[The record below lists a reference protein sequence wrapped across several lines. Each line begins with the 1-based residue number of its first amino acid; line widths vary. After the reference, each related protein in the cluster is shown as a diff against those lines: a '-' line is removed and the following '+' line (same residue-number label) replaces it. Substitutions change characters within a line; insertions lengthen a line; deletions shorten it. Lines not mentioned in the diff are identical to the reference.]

1 MPFRLGPIPTARADT
16 RANIGTTLIFY
27 MYCHKCLFLVDIN
40 LDTNLIRFFRLQ
52 FPTGRA
58 SGLDEA
64 IELALSEDR
73 VTNSSVT
80 TLQHVITAVSTYRA
94 LQKEICN
101 AKDVV
106 KHVIYSLIDM
116 NPIVK

>member
-1 MPFRLGPIPTARADT
+1 MEKKRI
-16 RANIGTTLIFY
+16 
-27 MYCHKCLFLVDIN
+27 KCYLYFAC
-40 LDTNLIRFFRLQ
+40 RLQ

-64 IELALSEDR
+64 IELALSADR

-80 TLQHVITAVSTYRA
+80 TLQQVLTALSTYRA

-101 AKDVV
+101 AKDAV
-106 KHVIYSLIDM
+106 SSSGLL
-116 NPIVK
+116 